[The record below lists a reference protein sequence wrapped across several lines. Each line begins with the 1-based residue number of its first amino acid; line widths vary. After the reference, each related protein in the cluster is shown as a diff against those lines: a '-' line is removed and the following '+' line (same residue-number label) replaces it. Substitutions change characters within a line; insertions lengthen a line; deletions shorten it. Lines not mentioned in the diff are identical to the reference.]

1 MAIVI
6 KSAATGGFR
15 TSQPVSA
22 RTSSR
27 LIRFRWRGIVTLVE
41 RVAICGE
48 RLFIRLNA
56 GERTKVSPTRFDQV
70 HAGVC
75 TLIVLQQ
82 PQYSRFRKRCHTSL
96 SYTDGTTEA
105 VSVDL
110 DNLFLTLS
118 RLAAAPGRRTH
129 KDEWLVSP
137 LVAYVILSDEYG
149 RRRNS
154 EEIDD
159 RSGKTDLAG

>member
-1 MAIVI
+1 MATVI
-6 KSAATGGFR
+6 KSAATGGFG

-27 LIRFRWRGIVTLVE
+27 LLRFRWRGIVTLVE
-41 RVAICGE
+41 QVTICGD
-48 RLFIRLNA
+48 RLFIQLNA
-56 GERTKVSPTRFDQV
+56 GQRATASPTRFDQV

-82 PQYSRFRKRCHTSL
+82 PQYRRFRKRCHTSL
-96 SYTDGTTEA
+96 SYKDGTTEA

-110 DNLFLTLS
+110 DNIFLTLS
-118 RLAAAPGRRTH
+118 RFAAAPDHRTNLN
-129 KDEWLVSP
+129 EWLVSP
-137 LVAYVILSDEYG
+137 VVAYLILSDEYG

-154 EEIDD
+154 EEI
-159 RSGKTDLAG
+159 SQHPGKTDLAG